1 MAVRLESNGTWTAQV
16 WYRDYNNDSRH
27 KTKRGFKTEKEAKS
41 WEAAFSKEAEG
52 SVSSTFAS
60 FYEVYSGDM
69 QPRLRE
75 HTWHTK
81 KYMIE
86 GKILPYFGNM
96 RVDEIE
102 PIDVVRWQNKLM
114 AYLNEKGEPYAPT
127 YLRSVNNQLSAIFNH
142 AVRYYGLKSNPCAK
156 ATRMGSSKGGEMLFW
171 TREEYLRFADAVS
184 DKPESYHAFEILY
197 WCGLRLGELLALTP
211 SDFDFARSEL
221 KVTKSC
227 QRLHGRDVTTPPK
240 TPKSIRE
247 IVMPKFLKDEL
258 EQWVESLAL
267 DADARIFTFTKA
279 KLHHELDRGCKRSHV
294 KRIRIHDLRHSHVS
308 LLIEMGFSAVA
319 IAERLGHESSDVTFR
334 YAHLFPDKQN
344 EMAKALDAS
353 RGGF

>member
-1 MAVRLESNGTWTAQV
+1 MSVRMEPNGTWTAQV
-16 WYRDYNNDSRH
+16 WYRDYNGDSRH
-27 KTKRGFKTEKEAKS
+27 KTKRGFKSEEEAHS
-41 WEAAFSKEAEG
+41 WEEEFSSDAEG
-52 SVSSTFAS
+52 SVDSTFAA
-60 FYEVYSGDM
+60 FYEVYEADM
-69 QPRLRE
+69 RPRLRE

-114 AYLNEKGEPYAPT
+114 AYRNEKGEPYAPT

-156 ATRMGSSKGGEMLFW
+156 TTRMGSSKGGEMLFW

-184 DKPESYHAFEILY
+184 DKPESYYAFEILY
-197 WCGLRLGELLALTP
+197 WCGLRLGELLALAP

-227 QRLHGRDVTTPPK
+227 QRLHGRDVITPPK

-267 DADARIFTFTKA
+267 DADEGIFTFTKA